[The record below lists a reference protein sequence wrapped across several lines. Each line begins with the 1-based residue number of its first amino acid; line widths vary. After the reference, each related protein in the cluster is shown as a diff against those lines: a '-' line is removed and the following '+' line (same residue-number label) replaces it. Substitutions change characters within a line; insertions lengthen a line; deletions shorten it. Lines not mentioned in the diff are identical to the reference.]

1 MPVNATDSYLNT
13 RISTMTSR
21 LQPAAWFQQVAQAE
35 SVKTDEILLQLALFD
50 DLQPEDH
57 LEPETVMLQAFLYE
71 FKILLRPMKGQARR
85 LLLQWIRRVEL
96 RNLKT
101 ILHGALLLH
110 KPLEELRSGML
121 RIGDLETLPFKEL
134 LQADDILEMLRIL
147 DKTGYASMA
156 RQARHLFEEHNDPF
170 FVNASIDQR
179 YFNDLVVSFRWM
191 SDIDQSWLHKLF
203 GPLIDRHN
211 LIWLMRYRFTYGLKP
226 AETWYLLSPGGYHL
240 PSSRLYSLV
249 NLDSQERVLEQ
260 LPMALKNIIG
270 DTRNLFDIE
279 LLLESANEHI
289 TWSIQKKQESVI
301 TRTLAWLILREKQL
315 LRTRGILK
323 GKQLSLGSEL
333 VSYAMGLEH

>member
-1 MPVNATDSYLNT
+1 MQIKAQDSYLNT
-13 RISTMTSR
+13 RISTMTPR
-21 LQPAAWFQQVAQAE
+21 LQPTAWFQQIAQADT
-35 SVKTDEILLQLALFD
+35 VKIEEILLQLTLRD
-50 DLQPEDH
+50 DLQSEEQVDPED
-57 LEPETVMLQAFLYE
+57 LMLQTFLAE
-71 FKILLRPMKGQARR
+71 FRILLRPMVGLARR
-85 LLLQWIRRVEL
+85 MLLQWIRRVEL

-101 ILHGALLLH
+101 ILHGALLH

-179 YFNDLVVSFRWM
+179 YFNDLVVSFGWM
-191 SDIDQSWLHKLF
+191 SDSDKSWLHKLF
-203 GPLIDRHN
+203 GPVIDRHN
-211 LIWLMRYRFTYGLKP
+211 LIWLMRFRFTYGLKP
-226 AETWYLLSPGGYHL
+226 AETWYLLSPGGYRL
-240 PSSRLYSLV
+240 PSSKLYNLV

-260 LPMALKNIIG
+260 LPPALKDIIG

-279 LLLESANEHI
+279 LILENANEVH
-289 TWSIQKKQESVI
+289 TWNILKKQESVM

-323 GKQLSLGSEL
+323 GKQLSLGSDL